1 MFTKSNQQ
9 WSYVSTM
16 WGRIEPFES
25 ILWRL
30 LQKRK
35 QFHNASLNSEFT
47 EDAKQTKNKLYI
59 MCE

>member
-1 MFTKSNQQ
+1 MLAKSNHP

-25 ILWRL
+25 FLWKL

-35 QFHNASLNSEFT
+35 QFHNASLKPEFT
-47 EDAKQTKNKLYI
+47 EDAEQTKS
-59 MCE
+59 